1 MSEDLF
7 KKENKLKEWWLYLSD
22 IRDRTIQEDETFLYT
37 WKLIEAEELRDSQIK
52 DKKCANSLIQ
62 IFNIPAIYSENK
74 LSLFDEET
82 HNKVLTYL
90 INKNMEILNTIDE
103 DQSSLSEYTEYFNE
117 NIDSFNNLFSN
128 RKDMQWSFFQFKDMM
143 NILLEKDVILSHN
156 ENSIEDRLKDMKSC
170 INDFISSLS
179 REDLLLYTLDEDCT
193 LLACISYARQ
203 YLYAKY
209 YPSSDKNI
217 NNKTADQIHYVNY
230 MINNNTV
237 IGKC

>member
-1 MSEDLF
+1 
-7 KKENKLKEWWLYLSD
+7 
-22 IRDRTIQEDETFLYT
+22 
-37 WKLIEAEELRDSQIK
+37 
-52 DKKCANSLIQ
+52 
-62 IFNIPAIYSENK
+62 
-74 LSLFDEET
+74 
-82 HNKVLTYL
+82 
-90 INKNMEILNTIDE
+90 MEILNTIDE

-117 NIDSFNNLFSN
+117 TIDSFNDLFSN

-143 NILLEKDVILSHN
+143 NILLEKDVILSHD

-193 LLACISYARQ
+193 LLACISYARE

-209 YPSSDKNI
+209 YPSSDENI
-217 NNKTADQIHYVNY
+217 DNKTSLQLQYVNH
-230 MINNNTV
+230 IIKNNTI